1 MKILSFLNV
10 QSMTE
15 VDGTQY
21 YRQVGPLRALHG
33 IDNGIEVTC
42 VTAKNITDMEEKHGP
57 GGAESA
63 LSGFDIY
70 AYPRM
75 IPAENCEGFLDKVHA
90 QGGLLVVDS
99 DDDLTEDYKLVSGR
113 GREFKE
119 VLSKV
124 DYVTTSTQALADH
137 FTQYTKR
144 PPTPLLNCV
153 DVEWMQ
159 AEVAQSKRLVSDKTV
174 IGFSGSPT
182 HWGDWYKP
190 SVPFQRICRDY
201 PVQALLHGEV
211 PRYLNYCQED
221 VLRIGGVPYATYPRV
236 LRQFDILL
244 CAVDAEDKFNA
255 GKSAVKA
262 LEAMAVGAVPICSRF
277 GPYQDLAEQGAPLVV
292 IGEDSQDGWYEGM
305 ADLVGDPEKIK
316 HLQSLGPDWVL
327 SHRDVS
333 TGYKQWEKF
342 FRQIGPSS

>member
-1 MKILSFLNV
+1 
-10 QSMTE
+10 
-15 VDGTQY
+15 
-21 YRQVGPLRALHG
+21 
-33 IDNGIEVTC
+33 
-42 VTAKNITDMEEKHGP
+42 
-57 GGAESA
+57 
-63 LSGFDIY
+63 
-70 AYPRM
+70 
-75 IPAENCEGFLDKVHA
+75 
-90 QGGLLVVDS
+90 LVVDS

-113 GREFKE
+113 GQAFKK
-119 VLSKV
+119 VLGLV
-124 DYVTTSTQALADH
+124 DHVTTSTQALADH
-137 FTQYTKR
+137 FTQYTKL

-153 DVEWMQ
+153 DVDWMQ

-190 SVPFQRICRDY
+190 SVPFQRICREF

-211 PRYLNYCQED
+211 PRYLNYCQDD
-221 VLRIGGVPYATYPRV
+221 VLRIGGVPYSTYPRV

-262 LEAMAVGAVPICSRF
+262 LEAMAVGCVPLCSRF
-277 GPYQDLAEQGAPLVV
+277 QPYMDLEEQGAPVVV
-292 IGEDSQDGWYEGM
+292 IEEDTRDGWYEAM
-305 ADLVGDPEKIK
+305 AYLVNDLEHIK
-316 HLQSLGPDWVL
+316 YLSELGPDWVS
-327 SHRDVS
+327 SHRDIS